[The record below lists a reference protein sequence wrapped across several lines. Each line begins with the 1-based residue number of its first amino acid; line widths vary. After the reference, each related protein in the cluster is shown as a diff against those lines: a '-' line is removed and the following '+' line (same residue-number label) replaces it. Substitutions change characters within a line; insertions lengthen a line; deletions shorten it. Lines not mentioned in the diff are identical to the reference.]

1 MRGRLASVLLAAAP
15 LSAGGQTAAV
25 RPESADCI
33 NYNYSCI
40 TAACK
45 HDWEGAVARL
55 AAGGTLEVLAQCVD
69 GTYTSQLTVEAEA
82 LSHAPNDHARPVRN
96 GHFVAP
102 LRLRPLSRP
111 QLLAVSNSTL
121 EYLGL
126 DLREASRAAFTAIFS
141 GNDAGVEALRPLHA
155 NPWATPYGL
164 SIYGSEQVA
173 DGGVGDGYGDG
184 RAASLCTVGGWELQ
198 LKGSGPTPFA
208 RRGDGNAVIRSST
221 REFLASE
228 AMFWLGVPT
237 TRALSLVASYDEAD
251 MATRPWYSSSTAVD
265 PFYRPVPPH
274 GGDIMHQ
281 EFRAITTRVARSFV
295 RVGSLELYARRW
307 KRTGDPLA
315 KQQLEELFWYV
326 RDKEGYDVHYR
337 RGLGPP
343 EIIRDKERPPLADA
357 VLDLVVKSHRRFIS
371 LALHWMRV
379 GYVQSNFNS
388 DNCLVGGLTLDYG
401 PFGFMERYDPG
412 WAMWIGSG
420 EHFSFGNQLEA
431 ARMNWE
437 TLVSSLEPLL
447 DEAARD
453 RPVEYNEAYYESH
466 AAAFDVARRGFAD
479 YARKATEN
487 MWAAK
492 LGLCST
498 SDFLD
503 VYSGFSNG
511 CRDWTDVPC
520 FLDKVAIAS
529 KLWADASALLD
540 TDVDYTLFWRLLPS
554 AKRSGAHALEALA
567 PVFYVPPSPAKARR
581 WRDWLARWRRADP
594 NVHAM
599 NSVNPLFVPREWM
612 LVEAYEAA
620 ERGDNSVIETLQRLF
635 MRPYSDDHD
644 PALVEKYARRAPDG
658 AHTQGGVGYMS

>member
-1 MRGRLASVLLAAAP
+1 MYAVAACVAFATLTLRWYDFVTIPAMRVRLASI
-15 LSAGGQTAAV
+15 LSAALLCTAHAGG
-25 RPESADCI
+25 EDCN
-33 NYNYSCI
+33 NYNYSCP
-40 TAACK
+40 TAACQ
-45 HDWEGAVARL
+45 HDWEGAIARL

-69 GTYTSQLTVEAEA
+69 NTYTSQLTVEAEA

-111 QLLAVSNSTL
+111 QLLAVSNSTF

-126 DLREASRAAFTAIFS
+126 DPREASRAAFTAIFS
-141 GNDAGVEALRPLHA
+141 GNDAGVEALQPLHS

-164 SIYGSEQVA
+164 SIYGGEQIA

-237 TRALSLVASYDEAD
+237 TRALSLVASYDDTD
-251 MATRPWYSSSTAVD
+251 MATRPWYSTQTTVD

-274 GGDIMHQ
+274 GGDIMHH
-281 EFRAITTRVARSFV
+281 EFRAITTRVAHSFV

-307 KRTGDPLA
+307 RRTGDPLA

-326 RDKEGYDVHYR
+326 RDREGY
-337 RGLGPP
+337 GTG
-343 EIIRDKERPPLADA
+343 RPPLADA
-357 VLDLVVKSHRRFIS
+357 VRELIDAARRRFIS
-371 LALHWMRV
+371 MTLHWKRV

-388 DNCLVGGLTLDYG
+388 DNCLVGGATLDYG

-412 WAMWIGSG
+412 WAMWVGSG
-420 EHFSFGNQLEA
+420 EHYSFGNQLEA
-431 ARMNWE
+431 ARRNWE

-447 DEAARD
+447 DDAARD
-453 RPVEYNEAYYESH
+453 RPVEYNYAHYESLT
-466 AAAFDVARRGFAD
+466 AALTVARRGFAD
-479 YARKATEN
+479 YARNATE
-487 MWAAK
+487 MIWAAK

-498 SDFLD
+498 SDLLD
-503 VYSGFSNG
+503 RYSGF
-511 CRDWTDVPC
+511 C
-520 FLDKVAIAS
+520 FVEKVAAAS

-540 TDVDYTLFWRLLPS
+540 ADVDYTLFWRRL
-554 AKRSGAHALEALA
+554 AAAARTDTDALEALTPA
-567 PVFYVPPSPAKARR
+567 FYVPPSPAKEKK

-594 NVHAM
+594 DADAM
-599 NSVNPLFVPREWM
+599 NKVNPLCVPREWM

-635 MRPYSDDHD
+635 ARPYSDDHD
-644 PALVEKYARRAPDG
+644 PRLVEKYARRAPAG
-658 AHTQGGVGYMS
+658 ARHQGGVGYMS